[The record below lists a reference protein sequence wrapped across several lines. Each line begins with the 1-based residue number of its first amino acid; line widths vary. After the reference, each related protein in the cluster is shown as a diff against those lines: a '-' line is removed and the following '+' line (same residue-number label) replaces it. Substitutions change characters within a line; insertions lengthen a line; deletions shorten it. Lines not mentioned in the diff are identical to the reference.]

1 MNNDNFYLDERLIK
15 ALNENNIEKY
25 LKIINDKYREGKYNS
40 EYTLYLDNIIPD
52 EYSILNISSEEIS
65 NNITYREKMLKTK
78 EYIFFKILEE
88 IKRKDEEEL
97 NKRIKARMINEEK
110 ILMMESI
117 FGNINRLEHTIKSDQ
132 KRILEKL
139 RLNN

>member
-25 LKIINDKYREGKYNS
+25 LKIINDKYREEKYNS

-65 NNITYREKMLKTK
+65 NNISYREKMLKTK

-97 NKRIKARMINEEK
+97 NKRIIARMMNEEK
-110 ILMMESI
+110 IMMMDSI
-117 FGNINRLEHTIKSDQ
+117 FGNINRLEDTIKKAQ
-132 KRILEKL
+132 ENLKKL
-139 RLNN
+139 NIK